1 MLALELHSSGEFET
15 IMYLSHHPLSLS
27 LGHSAPEIMQDVA
40 GLQRL
45 YSSKADIWSLGAIL
59 YSMVYGRPPTY
70 HPFAADPPPG
80 FATHPDRALNDVL
93 RRTLVLDPDRRAD
106 ITALM
111 YHPFTTS

>member
-1 MLALELHSSGEFET
+1 
-15 IMYLSHHPLSLS
+15 
-27 LGHSAPEIMQDVA
+27 MQDMA
-40 GLQRL
+40 GLQRF

-80 FATHPDRALNDVL
+80 FATYPDPVLNDVL

-106 ITALM
+106 ITTLM
-111 YHPFTTS
+111 YHPFTNS